1 MKKIFCRA
9 ASILLI
15 GAIATTTLGTTV
27 FAAMPP
33 ASAPSEVAEIVIPE
47 IDATTVANLDK
58 AVDEFIQTYG
68 KENVNTVI
76 SSALGAQSVA
86 EERGIT
92 STAKAIAKVLRQFGD
107 DIIRAIRKVPGVG
120 KVVGDF
126 LEKHLGSLVD
136 IMETIEGGA
145 EGAIIYICHDIFG
158 CSQQTSET
166 IASVIV
172 AVAEIFL

>member
-1 MKKIFCRA
+1 MKKLFCRA
-9 ASILLI
+9 VSTFLI

-27 FAAMPP
+27 FAAMPST
-33 ASAPSEVAEIVIPE
+33 SAPSEVAEIIVPE
-47 IDATTVANLDK
+47 IDATTVADLDK

-68 KENVNTVI
+68 KENVNAVV
-76 SSALGAQSVA
+76 SSTLGAQSVA

-92 STAKAIAKVLRQFGD
+92 ATAKAIAKVLRQFGD
-107 DIIRAIRKVPGVG
+107 DIIRAIRKIPGVG

-158 CSQQTSET
+158 LSQQTSET
-166 IASVIV
+166 IAAVIV
-172 AVAEIFL
+172 AAAGMFL